1 MVEGHGNNI
10 YQFESGV
17 VEYDFS
23 SNIAFNNY
31 ADRVIMHLKGELE
44 GIKNYPDPSST
55 SLTHKLAVLRGS
67 RAISYWL

>member
-31 ADRVIMHLKGELE
+31 ADRVIMHLKGELRVLKTPRSVVY
-44 GIKNYPDPSST
+44 IS
-55 SLTHKLAVLRGS
+55 THKLAVLRGS